1 MQTQFLDLFEDA
13 VLISWCRHWKAGG
26 WGGLLQGAVLRTFHK
41 KVKVCKGQIKHSEAL
56 QGRKGKTH
64 FVFNLQHIPCFLS

>member
-41 KVKVCKGQIKHSEAL
+41 KSEGL
-56 QGRKGKTH
+56 QRTDKA
-64 FVFNLQHIPCFLS
+64 Q